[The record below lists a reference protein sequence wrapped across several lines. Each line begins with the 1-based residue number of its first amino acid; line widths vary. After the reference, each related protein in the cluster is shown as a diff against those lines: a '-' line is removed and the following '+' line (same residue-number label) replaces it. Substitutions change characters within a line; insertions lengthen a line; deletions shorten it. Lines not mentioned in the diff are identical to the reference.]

1 MPTSYT
7 NIPVQCRKSKVRVAT
22 VATFNWTDIPEI
34 FGKEA
39 MFAYIDRMN
48 EIGEGHYYQAK
59 QASKAYDEESLIQE
73 LIQPRQE
80 FQ

>member
-1 MPTSYT
+1 
-7 NIPVQCRKSKVRVAT
+7 
-22 VATFNWTDIPEI
+22 
-34 FGKEA
+34 
-39 MFAYIDRMN
+39 MFAYINRMN

-59 QASKAYDEESLIQE
+59 ETSKAYDEESLIQE

>member
-1 MPTSYT
+1 
-7 NIPVQCRKSKVRVAT
+7 
-22 VATFNWTDIPEI
+22 
-34 FGKEA
+34 

-48 EIGEGHYYQAK
+48 EIGEGHFYQAK
-59 QASKAYDEESLIQE
+59 QPSKTYDEESLIQE